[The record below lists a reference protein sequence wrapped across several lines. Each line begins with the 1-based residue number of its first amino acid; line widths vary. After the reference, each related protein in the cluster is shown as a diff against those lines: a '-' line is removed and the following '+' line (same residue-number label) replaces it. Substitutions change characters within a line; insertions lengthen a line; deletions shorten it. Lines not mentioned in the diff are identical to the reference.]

1 MGTNMVRR
9 ELQLP
14 EARIRIADPKLWF
27 FPEQE
32 PAATR

>member
-1 MGTNMVRR
+1 MGK
-9 ELQLP
+9 QLNRGP
-14 EARIRIADPKLWF
+14 IAEARIRIADPKLWF